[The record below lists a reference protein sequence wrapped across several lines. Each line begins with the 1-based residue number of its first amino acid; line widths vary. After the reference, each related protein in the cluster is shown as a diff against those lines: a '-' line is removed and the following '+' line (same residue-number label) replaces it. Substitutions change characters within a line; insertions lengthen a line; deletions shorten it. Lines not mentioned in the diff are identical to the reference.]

1 MNFRVCQCLSRQS
14 SVPLSS
20 HRRSRQMARR
30 RRTNRMLIIVTIN
43 FFVSWAPLNL
53 FNITVDIIELFYDS
67 ESSSKTMLTI
77 FAFCH
82 LIAMTSVVTNSV
94 MYGFLNDNFR
104 KSLISL
110 FSPRWK
116 SLFGTRNTAVINHQV
131 RFVRGNVG
139 DSANI
144 NLNINNTGVA
154 SIWDWSSHLK

>member
-1 MNFRVCQCLSRQS
+1 
-14 SVPLSS
+14 
-20 HRRSRQMARR
+20 
-30 RRTNRMLIIVTIN
+30 MLIIVTIN

-53 FNITVDIIELFYDS
+53 FNITVDMIELFYDS

-116 SLFGTRNTAVINHQV
+116 SFFGTSNTAVINHQV
-131 RFVRGNVG
+131 RFMRCNVG

-144 NLNINNTGVA
+144 NLNINNTEVA
-154 SIWDWSSHLK
+154 SI